1 MALIPCGHRVLVET
15 VDYDEFDEVHRAA
28 KNLGIEIVKDSK
40 TRYQASVDQGTVVAV
55 GPTAWQDFG
64 DSPWAK
70 VGDRVIFAKNS
81 GRAVEDP
88 EAKDR
93 HFVVMNDE
101 DVILVVRG

>member
-15 VDYDEFDEVHRAA
+15 LDHDMHDPVFRAA
-28 KNLGIEIVKDSK
+28 REMNIEIVKDAK
-40 TRYQASVDQGTVVAV
+40 TRYQASVDEGTVVAV
-55 GPTAWQDFG
+55 GPTAWADFG
-64 DSPWAK
+64 DQPWAK
-70 VGDRVIFAKNS
+70 IGDRVIFAKNA
-81 GRAVEDP
+81 GRLVEDP